1 MQEQNVTDN
10 GCTGVGLKSVVGKPY
25 RAQQFRPLSEM
36 PAHGRVFL
44 VHRAFAGDKGH
55 NAAWTYLVQ
64 RFHKEIIVDERV
76 LFVVTLIWY
85 RVISERHVAHR
96 YVKEAVRVLGFLK
109 ALDLNVR
116 VWVKL
121 FGNAPGD
128 GVKLHAVQFAVHHA
142 FGQHPE
148 EIAHAARRL
157 QDVAGGKAHVAYRLV
172 DRPDDCGT
180 GVVGVEGAGAGR
192 FVFLFG
198 Q

>member
-1 MQEQNVTDN
+1 M
-10 GCTGVGLKSVVGKPY
+10 KSVVGKPDS
-25 RAQQFRPLSEM
+25 AQQFRPFRKVS
-36 PAHGRVFL
+36 AHGRVFFI
-44 VHRAFAGDKGH
+44 HRAFAGDEGH
-55 NAAWTYLVQ
+55 DAARTYLVKG
-64 RFHKEIIVDERV
+64 FHEEIIVDERV

-85 RVISERHVAHR
+85 RVIPERHVANR
-96 YVKEAVRVLGFLK
+96 YVKKAIRVLGFLK

-148 EIAHAARRL
+148 EIADAARRL
-157 QDVAGGKAHVAYRLV
+157 QYIAGGKAHVAYRLV

-192 FVFLFG
+192 FIFLLG
-198 Q
+198 QQAL